1 MRFIILVTLTMVV
14 ALTLGACSEVLE
26 KGIIGGNVSDDDV
39 PVPGAI
45 VMLLDEGEL
54 LVAGA
59 PLSNANLTGS
69 DGNYRIYYV
78 EPNVNYYV
86 CAVKDAN
93 NDLSYTPGVDQIGY
107 YGNFFGTNW
116 VPTPVSVSP
125 GETLTDINIRQMI

>member
-1 MRFIILVTLTMVV
+1 MRFIILVILTMVV
-14 ALTLGACSEVLE
+14 ALMLGACSEVLE

-39 PVPGAI
+39 PIAGAI

-86 CAVKDAN
+86 CAVNDVN
-93 NDLSYTPGVDQIGY
+93 SDLSYTPGVDQIGY
-107 YGNFFGTNW
+107 YGNFLGTNW